1 MDVHKKRCQACLK
14 DQDGHLIEELSFQ
27 GTLNLKKMDTSILK
41 GMQTNHDYVRPHMAL
56 EGQTPAEATVIQI

>member
-1 MDVHKKRCQACLK
+1 MEGMNGEIRDREK
-14 DQDGHLIEELSFQ
+14 

-56 EGQTPAEATVIQI
+56 EGQTPAEAAVIQI